1 MQTGSSEAKPSE
13 YEEFNGCTNSMPGWQ
28 VLALIMMIAIET
40 LMFYLIADVVEL
52 SLVILFVIYPL
63 NGVTL
68 IIMIYY
74 YMVLSLSDPS
84 DPRLK
89 DKNYKE

>member
-1 MQTGSSEAKPSE
+1 
-13 YEEFNGCTNSMPGWQ
+13 MPGWQ

-40 LMFYLIADVVEL
+40 LMFYLIADVVKL

-89 DKNYKE
+89 DKNYTE

>member
-1 MQTGSSEAKPSE
+1 
-13 YEEFNGCTNSMPGWQ
+13 MPGWQ

>member
-13 YEEFNGCTNSMPGWQ
+13 YEEVNGCTNSMPGWQ

-74 YMVLSLSDPS
+74 YMVLSLSVLS

-89 DKNYKE
+89 HKNYKE

>member
-13 YEEFNGCTNSMPGWQ
+13 YEEVNGCTNSMPGWQ

>member
-1 MQTGSSEAKPSE
+1 
-13 YEEFNGCTNSMPGWQ
+13 MPGWQ

-74 YMVLSLSDPS
+74 YLVLSLSDPS

-89 DKNYKE
+89 DKNYTE

>member
-1 MQTGSSEAKPSE
+1 
-13 YEEFNGCTNSMPGWQ
+13 MPAWQ